1 MFLLL
6 WVDRQ
11 LEAAGRSTANPQ
23 AAQAA
28 LRSQEGQEAFQT
40 IFSSCCIRGCALL
53 DFALMIAP
61 PPPPPPPP
69 LLPTSSVLPEP
80 PPELLATPKMEH
92 AARGSFILALAAAGI
107 LNSNFSLLPSSRCS
121 SVAAGAPAVQSARC
135 APTRRGKDALSRR
148 SY

>member
-1 MFLLL
+1 MSSE
-6 WVDRQ
+6 VH
-11 LEAAGRSTANPQ
+11 AT
-23 AAQAA
+23 AQAA

-40 IFSSCCIRGCALL
+40 VFSSCCIRGCALV

-69 LLPTSSVLPEP
+69 LLPASSVLPEP

-92 AARGSFILALAAAGI
+92 AAGLRGSFILALAAADI
-107 LNSNFSLLPSSRCS
+107 LNSNFSLLPSSRWS

-135 APTRRGKDALSRR
+135 VPTRRGKDALSRR